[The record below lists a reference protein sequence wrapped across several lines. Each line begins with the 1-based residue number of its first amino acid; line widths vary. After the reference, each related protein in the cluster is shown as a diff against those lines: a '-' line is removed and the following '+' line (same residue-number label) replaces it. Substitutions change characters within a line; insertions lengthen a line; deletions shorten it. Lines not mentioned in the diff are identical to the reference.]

1 MQIKF
6 YYLFTLQKQL
16 FQEEEEG
23 TFSSADIAGIS

>member
-16 FQEEEEG
+16 FQEEEG